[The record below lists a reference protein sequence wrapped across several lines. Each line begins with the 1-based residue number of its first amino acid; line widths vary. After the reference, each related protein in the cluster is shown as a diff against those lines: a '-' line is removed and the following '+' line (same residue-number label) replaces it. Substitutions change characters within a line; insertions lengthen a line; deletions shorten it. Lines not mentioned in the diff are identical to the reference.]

1 MKNWLSLFI
10 ARIPVSVH
18 RKLLVA
24 FLVIVTMLIT
34 FGVVVLQAMS
44 GINRRVEDMTTLH
57 HKTAAFRQLQHD
69 TTIQLYSV
77 TTALINPNERKLAS
91 TLRQLHQFRY
101 DLERVQF
108 VTKDEA
114 QLFEKI
120 NKEHEKLIDVVTNV
134 IEQIRGGNSLESVER
149 TFDRAVILADRLER
163 LTNEMV
169 NRAEADMISKID
181 ESVQAYLTSRWVV
194 IGFAIGSVALA
205 LVLGYSISSSLL
217 RPMRLIDRGLSQTA
231 SGDFTQRINVPNRD
245 EIGTLA
251 DNLNIMNEELER
263 LYMQLETANRE
274 TEEKNLQLEET
285 LQKVELYSQMLQNE
299 LERGRRMQTSFLPGE
314 LLKVDNWEIMP
325 YFKPARQVAGDF
337 YDIFK
342 LPGGCV
348 GLVVADVCDKG
359 VGAALFMAL
368 FRSLIR
374 VFSGRTMLEGF
385 VLPSQEVTAEMLD
398 TTNNMLELTNF
409 EHLKTL
415 NAIKLTNNYIALNHG
430 DLSMFATVFF
440 GVLNP
445 DNGLL
450 SYINGGHEPV
460 VITNPS
466 GGIKEYLAPTGPAVG
481 VMTDVEFLIKQT
493 ILTPGETMLAYTDG
507 VTEALSA
514 DEKEFSRGRLLT
526 LLEEPSHSTTELM
539 DRIAGSLAAHM
550 VNAEQFDDITLLSVR
565 RSSAG

>member
-1 MKNWLSLFI
+1 MKNWMSHLI
-10 ARIPVSVH
+10 ARVPVSVH
-18 RKLLVA
+18 KKLLVA
-24 FLVIVTMLIT
+24 FLVIVTLLIT
-34 FGVVVLQAMS
+34 FGLVVLQAMS
-44 GINRRVEDMTTLH
+44 GINRRVEDMITLH

-77 TTALINPNERKLAS
+77 STALINPNERKLDS

-108 VTKDEA
+108 VTQDEKE
-114 QLFEKI
+114 LFEKI
-120 NKEHEKLIDVVTNV
+120 SKEHEKLIEVVTSV
-134 IEQIRGGNSLESVER
+134 VELIRAESNLESVER
-149 TFDRAVILADRLER
+149 TLDRAVMLADRLER

-181 ESVQAYLTSRWVV
+181 ESIQAYLASRWVV
-194 IGFAIGSVALA
+194 IGFALGSVVLA
-205 LVLGYSISSSLL
+205 LLLGYSISSSLL
-217 RPMRLIDRGLSQTA
+217 RPMKLIDRTLSQTA
-231 SGDFTQRINVPNRD
+231 SGDFTQRIDVPNRD

-251 DNLNIMNEELER
+251 DNLNIMNEELAR
-263 LYMQLETANRE
+263 LYLQLETANRQ
-274 TEEKNLQLEET
+274 TEEKNLQLEQT
-285 LQKVELYSQMLQNE
+285 LQKVELYSQMLRNE

-314 LLKVDNWEIMP
+314 LLKIDNWELMP

-342 LPGGCV
+342 LPGGCI

-374 VFSGRTMLEGF
+374 VFSGKTMLEGF
-385 VLPSQEVTAEMLD
+385 VLPSQEISAEMLD
-398 TTNNMLELTNF
+398 TTDQMLEMTDF

-445 DNGLL
+445 ENGLL
-450 SYINGGHEPV
+450 SYVNGGHEPAV
-460 VITNPS
+460 VINLH
-466 GGIKEYLAPTGPAVG
+466 GGINRYLTPTGPAVG
-481 VMTDVEFLIKQT
+481 VMPDVEFLIKQT
-493 ILTPGETMLAYTDG
+493 ILEPGETMLTYTDG

-514 DEKEFSRGRLLT
+514 VEKEFSRKRLFG
-526 LLEEPSHSTTELM
+526 LLDEPFSSTNEMLG
-539 DRIAGSLAAHM
+539 RIAEQLNMHM
-550 VNAEQFDDITLLSVR
+550 GHAEQFDDITLLYLR
-565 RSSAG
+565 RLQIK

>member
-1 MKNWLSLFI
+1 MKNWVSHFI
-10 ARIPVSVH
+10 ARAPVSVQK
-18 RKLLVA
+18 KLLIA
-24 FLVIVTMLIT
+24 FLVIVTLLIA
-34 FGVVVLQAMS
+34 FGFVVLQAMS
-44 GINRRVEDMTTLH
+44 GINRRVEAMITLH

-77 TTALINPNERKLAS
+77 TTALISPNERKLAS

-108 VTKDEA
+108 VTKDEEK
-114 QLFEKI
+114 LFEKI
-120 NKEHEKLIDVVTNV
+120 SIQHEKLIEVVTSV
-134 IEQIRGGNSLESVER
+134 VEQIRDEKSFDSVER
-149 TFDRAVILADRLER
+149 TFDTAVMLADRLER

-181 ESVQAYLTSRWVV
+181 ESIQAFLASRWVV
-194 IGFAIGSVALA
+194 IGFALGSVFLA

-217 RPMRLIDRGLSQTA
+217 RPIKLIDKRLSQTA
-231 SGDFTQRINVPNRD
+231 SGDFTQRIDVPNRD
-245 EIGTLA
+245 ELGTLA
-251 DNLNIMNEELER
+251 NNLNLMNEELET
-263 LYMQLETANRE
+263 LYKQLETANRQ
-274 TEEKNLQLEET
+274 TEEKNLQLEDT
-285 LQKVELYSQMLQNE
+285 LQKVELYSQMLRNE

-314 LLKVDNWEIMP
+314 LLKIDNWELMP

-342 LPGGCV
+342 LPGGSV

-374 VFSGRTMLEGF
+374 VFSGKTMLEGF
-385 VLPSQEVTAEMLD
+385 VLPSQEISAEMLD
-398 TTNNMLELTNF
+398 TTDEMLALSNF

-430 DLSMFATVFF
+430 DLSMFATIFF

-445 DNGLL
+445 ENGLL
-450 SYINGGHEPV
+450 SYVNGGHEPV
-460 VITNPS
+460 VIISPH
-466 GGIKEYLAPTGPAVG
+466 GGVNRYLSPTGPAVG
-481 VMTDVEFLIKQT
+481 VMPDVEFLIKQT
-493 ILTPGETMLAYTDG
+493 VLTPGETMLAYTDG

-514 DEKEFSRGRLLT
+514 DGKEFSRESLLALCDNPSSST
-526 LLEEPSHSTTELM
+526 EELLENIGGELN
-539 DRIAGSLAAHM
+539 AHM
-550 VNAEQFDDITLLSVR
+550 NNTEQFDDITLLALR
-565 RSSAG
+565 RI

>member
-1 MKNWLSLFI
+1 MKNWMSHLI
-10 ARIPVSVH
+10 ARVPVSVH
-18 RKLLVA
+18 SKLLVA
-24 FLVIVTMLIT
+24 FLVIVTLLIT
-34 FGVVVLQAMS
+34 FGVVVLHAMS
-44 GINRRVEDMTTLH
+44 GINRRVEDMITLH

-77 TTALINPNERKLAS
+77 STALINPNERKLAS

-108 VTKDEA
+108 VTKDEVK
-114 QLFEKI
+114 LFEKI
-120 NKEHEKLIDVVTNV
+120 SNEHEKLIEVVTHV
-134 IEQIRGGNSLESVER
+134 VEQMRAGSSLESVER
-149 TFDRAVILADRLER
+149 TFDKAVMLADRLER

-181 ESVQAYLTSRWVV
+181 ESIQAYLASRWVV
-194 IGFAIGSVALA
+194 IGFALGSVVLA

-217 RPMRLIDRGLSQTA
+217 RPMKRIDRSLSQTA
-231 SGDFTQRINVPNRD
+231 SGDFTQRIHVPNRD

-263 LYMQLETANRE
+263 LYKQLETANRQ

-285 LQKVELYSQMLQNE
+285 LQKVELYSQMLRNE

-314 LLKVDNWEIMP
+314 LLKIDNWELVP

-337 YDIFK
+337 YDVFK
-342 LPGGCV
+342 LPGGCI

-374 VFSGRTMLEGF
+374 VFSGKTMLEGF
-385 VLPSQEVTAEMLD
+385 VLPSQEISGEMLD
-398 TTNNMLELTNF
+398 TTDEMLQLTDF
-409 EHLKTL
+409 GHLETL
-415 NAIKLTNNYIALNHG
+415 NAVKLTNNYIAMNHG
-430 DLSMFATVFF
+430 DLSMFATLFF

-445 DNGLL
+445 ENGLL
-450 SYINGGHEPV
+450 SYVNGGHEPV
-460 VITNPS
+460 VIIS
-466 GGIKEYLAPTGPAVG
+466 SQGGIKEYLSPTGPAVG
-481 VMTDVEFLIKQT
+481 VMPDVDFVIKQ
-493 ILTPGETMLAYTDG
+493 ILLVPGDIMLAYTDG

-514 DEKEFSRGRLLT
+514 GGKEFSRERLLAFLDKSYPSAEE
-526 LLEEPSHSTTELM
+526 LLE
-539 DRIAGSLAAHM
+539 RIAGQLNSHM
-550 VNAEQFDDITLLSVR
+550 KDTEQFDDITLLALR
-565 RSSAG
+565 KL